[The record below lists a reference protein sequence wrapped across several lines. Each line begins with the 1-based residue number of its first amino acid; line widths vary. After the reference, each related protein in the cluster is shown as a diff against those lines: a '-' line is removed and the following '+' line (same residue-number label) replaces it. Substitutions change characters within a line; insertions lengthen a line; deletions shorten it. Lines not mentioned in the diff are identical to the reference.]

1 MNALQ
6 IVKQKDFI
14 PIKVSN
20 TTYPTFF
27 FEKKTLNDFNII
39 IENIETKIKE
49 GLKKQKTDDK
59 QEHNIAIGIP
69 EDGRSKIKIKGYRG
83 ESLINHFNKLVQLL
97 TEFINNVNNSIKES
111 SDVNDHVE
119 EKENPKLAKKL
130 IYLRDKYQPNCA
142 GEKYRTTGFF
152 SSAFNTKLTDTDSS
166 KINQQIHKD
175 LEKCMDYLL
184 SIIVDYCNK
193 SGIMTPDARSY
204 VQLNREILY
213 TEEQTRSERLK
224 EMEKRERSDRFKER
238 GKKYGGSKLKSKKK
252 SKSNKHIT
260 RKHKKH

>member
-1 MNALQ
+1 MNDLKM
-6 IVKQKDFI
+6 VKQQKDFI

-20 TTYPTFF
+20 TTYPTLF
-27 FEKKTLNDFNII
+27 FEKKTLNDFNSI

-49 GLKKQKTDDK
+49 GLKKQKRVDK
-59 QEHNIAIGIP
+59 QEHNIAVGIP
-69 EDGRSKIKIKGYRG
+69 EDGRSKIKIKGYHG
-83 ESLINHFNKLVQLL
+83 ESLINHFDKLVQLL
-97 TEFINNVNNSIKES
+97 SEFINNVNNTIEET
-111 SDVNDHVE
+111 SDFNKYVQ
-119 EKENPKLAKKL
+119 EKENLKLAKKL

-166 KINQQIHKD
+166 KINQQIQKD

-184 SIIVDYCNK
+184 AIIVDYCNK

-204 VQLNREILY
+204 VQLNREIIY
-213 TEEQTRSERLK
+213 TVEQTRSQRLK
-224 EMEKRERSDRFKER
+224 EIQARQKQ
-238 GKKYGGSKLKSKKK
+238 YGGSKLKSKKK
-252 SKSNKHIT
+252 SKSNKHTT

>member
-1 MNALQ
+1 MNGLK
-6 IVKQKDFI
+6 IVKQKDFT
-14 PIKVSN
+14 PIKVST

-27 FEKKTLNDFNII
+27 FEKKTLNDFNSI

-59 QEHNIAIGIP
+59 QEHNIAVGIP

-83 ESLINHFNKLVQLL
+83 ESLINHFDKLVQLL
-97 TEFINNVNNSIKES
+97 SEFINNVNNTIEET
-111 SDVNDHVE
+111 SDFNKYVQ
-119 EKENPKLAKKL
+119 EKENLKLAKKL

-184 SIIVDYCNK
+184 AIIVDYCNK

-213 TEEQTRSERLK
+213 TVEQTRSQRLK
-224 EMEKRERSDRFKER
+224 EIQARQS
-238 GKKYGGSKLKSKKK
+238 GGSKLKTKKKLKSKKK
-252 SKSNKHIT
+252 SKSNKHTT